1 MDILDWLF
9 GSPQQK
15 EQLIQDAS
23 IRREQD
29 YTRVNIDLSTAR
41 NNQKISV
48 RGLKIDVCKF
58 TGGNQTTTMR
68 LNNPNAQELY
78 PEELRNIII
87 PFTDIYIT
95 NTAQQDKALT
105 LLISNSPYGANSARS
120 VALSADGLDLATDA
134 NLDTLNTRFT
144 SHTLSSGTKTSGDAA
159 SAVSA
164 TADKYRNV
172 VIQCSTYDVYIG
184 DSSSQPILIEV
195 GDSIGFDFCDLSEL
209 YVKNATG
216 GQNGVLNFIGV
227 SEK

>member
-1 MDILDWLF
+1 MGFKFGGKVVLEKSFSFPHYVLKKIEEEKVSGFPIVPAIANIL
-9 GSPQQK
+9 
-15 EQLIQDAS
+15 
-23 IRREQD
+23 
-29 YTRVNIDLSTAR
+29 
-41 NNQKISV
+41 
-48 RGLKIDVCKF
+48 
-58 TGGNQTTTMR
+58 MR
-68 LNNPNAQELY
+68 LKDIKKY
-78 PEELRNIII
+78 DFSSLR
-87 PFTDIYIT
+87 YIT
-95 NTAQQDKALT
+95 NTAQQDKVLT

-172 VIQCSTYDVYIG
+172 LLQCTTYDVYIG